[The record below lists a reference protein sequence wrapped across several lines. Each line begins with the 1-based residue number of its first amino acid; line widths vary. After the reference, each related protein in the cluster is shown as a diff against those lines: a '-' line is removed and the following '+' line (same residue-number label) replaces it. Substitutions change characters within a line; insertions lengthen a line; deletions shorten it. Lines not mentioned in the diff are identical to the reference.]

1 MSEDYL
7 SSSFRSISREG
18 RGFLP
23 EDSTFRMTGKPN
35 MPSRKVTVQVSPMR
49 RLSYCFCLQS

>member
-7 SSSFRSISREG
+7 SNSFRSISREG

-23 EDSTFRMTGKPN
+23 EGSIFRMTGKPG
-35 MPSRKVTVQVSPMR
+35 MPSRKVTVQV
-49 RLSYCFCLQS
+49 